1 MSVRLGLPA
10 VQFAF
15 EVEERFCVRF
25 CRCADTG
32 HIKKKQQ
39 RKNVINW
46 DYCSVDVN
54 QCKLWSI

>member
-1 MSVRLGLPA
+1 MSVRLRSPA

-32 HIKKKQQ
+32 HIKKKKQKK
-39 RKNVINW
+39 RN
-46 DYCSVDVN
+46 
-54 QCKLWSI
+54 KLGLLFG